1 MFKRRP
7 TRDPRPAG
15 RDMDL
20 TRATAQELGSA
31 LDRVGVTWSHDDDGD
46 IRYRFRSNQPP
57 GTDAV
62 FYEFDTVKGDF
73 SLRGQFLNGS
83 AIPQGNGTTLWKVP
97 LDSDYEPTAVAQKVV
112 TVYLMPRPGSVRIQI
127 HAAVKPLN
135 QPRPMHIKLI
145 PGSRQVSRIEM
156 EFPGFVGV
164 EGNRQFWMSA
174 GVTGTVDEAVIQG
187 LIQTTSQVG
196 YAMFDGPFTGWMYS
210 TDV

>member
-1 MFKRRP
+1 MFKTSPDTYALRMK
-7 TRDPRPAG
+7 G
-15 RDMDL
+15 LDL

-31 LDRVGVTWSHDDDGD
+31 LDRVGVTWSYDEDGD

-57 GTDAV
+57 GTDIV
-62 FYEFDTVKGDF
+62 FYEFDTVKADF
-73 SLRGQFLNGS
+73 SMRGQFLNGR
-83 AIPQGNGTTLWKVP
+83 AIPQGNGMTLWTAP

-112 TVYLMPRPGSVRIQI
+112 TVYLMPRPGCVRIQI
-127 HAAVKPLN
+127 HASIQPLD

-156 EFPGFVGV
+156 EYPGFVGA
-164 EGNRQFWMSA
+164 EGNTHFWMSA
-174 GVTGTVDEAVIQG
+174 GVTGTVDEASIRD

>member
-1 MFKRRP
+1 MFKRSPSDTDALRR
-7 TRDPRPAG
+7 RDV
-15 RDMDL
+15 DL

-31 LDRVGVTWSHDDDGD
+31 LDRVGVTWSYDDEGD
-46 IRYRFRSNQPP
+46 IRFRFRSNQPP
-57 GTDAV
+57 GTDVV
-62 FYEFDTVKGDF
+62 FYEFDTVKADF
-73 SLRGQFLNGS
+73 SMRGQFLNGRP
-83 AIPQGNGTTLWKVP
+83 IPQGNGMTLWEAP

-127 HAAVKPLN
+127 HASIQPLG

-156 EFPGFVGV
+156 ESPGFVGM
-164 EGNRQFWMSA
+164 EGNRQFWMSG
-174 GVTGTVDEAVIQG
+174 GVTGTVDEAGIRG